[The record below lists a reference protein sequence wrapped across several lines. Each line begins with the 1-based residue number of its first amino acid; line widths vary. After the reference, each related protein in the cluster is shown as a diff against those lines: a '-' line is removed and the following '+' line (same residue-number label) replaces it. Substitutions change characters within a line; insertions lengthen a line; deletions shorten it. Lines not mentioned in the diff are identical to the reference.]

1 MIYWP
6 VTLYVE
12 CMEEVHARRPN
23 PYFTWCGLDTGEA
36 LSTCWAH
43 QVTCDECRDLIVEAL
58 PARSIFFMDPLFDSD
73 AWASQPFTGGP
84 AYDLR
89 TTREV

>member
-1 MIYWP
+1 MIYQR
-6 VTLYVE
+6 VTIYVE
-12 CMEEVHARRPN
+12 RMEEMHARRPN
-23 PYFTWCGLDTGEA
+23 PYFTWCGRDTM
-36 LSTCWAH
+36 LVSSTCWAH
-43 QVTCDECRDLIVEAL
+43 DVTCDECRDLIVEAL

-73 AWASQPFTGGP
+73 AWASQTFTGGP

>member
-6 VTLYVE
+6 VTIYLE
-12 CMEEVHARRPN
+12 CMKAMHARRPN

-36 LSTCWAH
+36 RSTCWAH
-43 QVTCDECRDLIVEAL
+43 EVTCDECRDLIVEAV
-58 PARSIFFMDPLFDSD
+58 PARSMFFVDPLFDRD
-73 AWASQPFTGGP
+73 AWASQPGTGDT